1 MKRLPLN
8 LAIWSLLLFH
18 PAFGQ
23 SESQTAIAGDHPAQL
38 FPSDGIPEPANT
50 IKVSSLANLEKE
62 IATAK
67 PGDRIVLAD
76 GIYTSAAPIAVD
88 RQGTAE
94 HPIVIS
100 AQTIGGAEITGV
112 GSFAV
117 GNQAQYVVIEGFKFT
132 HAPAIINIPA
142 GANHCRISRNLF
154 ELAITGRSPY
164 LSVSGSDCEIDH
176 NEFRNKKTEG
186 EMLIVLGPGS
196 DQMAQHIWIHH
207 NYFHDFKS
215 PPANNCSAIQIGL
228 SGRSMA
234 SGWSVTE
241 YNLFVKCAGENE
253 GCICNKSCDNTYR
266 FNTFGEGSTELS
278 IRHGNRCQIYSNFF
292 IGCEGIRFFGHEHR
306 IYDNYFT
313 LCNPAIHIGNGD
325 GIIPPAKL
333 TAHDK
338 PVGEQV
344 VFNTLVNNKRN
355 IIMQGRN
362 KGLGAGDVVVAN
374 NIIQGGPKAAQI
386 SGPMENAVW
395 QGNIVWDNNG
405 GAGDI
410 PEGGFTMADPKL
422 EQNST
427 GEYGLQKSSPA
438 IGAAI
443 GSYPFSTIDVN
454 GRPRGAKPDAGAEQ
468 FSNVAGTN
476 HILSPTEVGI
486 TAVEQH
492 RNVPDFSHLAATAA
506 EKSAARSTAP

>member
-1 MKRLPLN
+1 MAKTF
-8 LAIWSLLLFH
+8 LAVIVLLFFVCDW
-18 PAFGQ
+18 A
-23 SESQTAIAGDHPAQL
+23 SSQAAEASTAEDTAKL
-38 FPSDGIPEPANT
+38 FSPDGIPEPTGT
-50 IKVSSLANLEKE
+50 IKVSSLAELEK
-62 IATAK
+62 AVDAAK
-67 PGDRIVLAD
+67 PGDRVVLAD
-76 GIYTSAAPIAVD
+76 GTYTSAAPIAVNK
-88 RQGTAE
+88 QGTAE

-100 AQTIGGAEITGV
+100 AQSIGGAEIAGV
-112 GSFAV
+112 GSFAI
-117 GNQAQYVVIEGFKFT
+117 GKDAAFVVIEGFKFT

-142 GANHCRISRNLF
+142 SASHCRISRNIF

-164 LSVSGSDCEIDH
+164 LSVSGSECEIDH

-196 DQMAQHIWIHH
+196 DQMAQHTWIHH

-253 GCICNKSCDNTYR
+253 GCICNKSSDNTYR

-278 IRHGNRCQIYSNFF
+278 IRHGNRCQIYANFF
-292 IGCEGIRFFGHEHR
+292 IGCEGIRFFGHDHR

-313 LCNPAIHIGNGD
+313 ACNPAIHIGNGD

-344 VFNTLVNNKRN
+344 VFNTLVNNRRN

-362 KGLGAGDVVVAN
+362 NGLGAADVVVAN

-386 SGPMENAVW
+386 AGPMENATW
-395 QGNIVWDNNG
+395 QGNIVWETSG

-410 PEGGFTMADPKL
+410 PEGGFKIANPQL
-422 EQNST
+422 EQTCRWRISIA
-427 GEYGLQKSSPA
+427 EIESR
-438 IGAAI
+438 
-443 GSYPFSTIDVN
+443 DRRC
-454 GRPRGAKPDAGAEQ
+454 GR
-468 FSNVAGTN
+468 
-476 HILSPTEVGI
+476 I
-486 TAVEQH
+486 
-492 RNVPDFSHLAATAA
+492 VPVFDS
-506 EKSAARSTAP
+506 